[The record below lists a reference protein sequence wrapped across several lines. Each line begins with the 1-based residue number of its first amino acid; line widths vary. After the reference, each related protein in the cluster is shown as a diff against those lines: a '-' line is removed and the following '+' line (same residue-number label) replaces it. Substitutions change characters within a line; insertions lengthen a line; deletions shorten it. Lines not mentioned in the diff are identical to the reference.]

1 MSSNSNSHASEENVV
16 TEPQGT
22 ISSVP
27 KMVKPITTV
36 PPTKPKKKA
45 SSKSAIKKKK
55 PSKSKKGESKVP
67 LTINDLYVKENLFE
81 SISVKADVDTSMKE
95 SKAGDVEA
103 NTKTAPTAT
112 TSESKKGNLDETLTT
127 YIPKSAKKLGL

>member
-1 MSSNSNSHASEENVV
+1 MSSNSNPHASEENVV
-16 TEPQGT
+16 TEPQET

-55 PSKSKKGESKVP
+55 PSKSKKGESTVP
-67 LTINDLYVKENLFE
+67 LTMNDLYVKENPFE
-81 SISVKADVDTSMKE
+81 SIGVKADVDTCMKE
-95 SKAGDVEA
+95 SKVADVEA
-103 NTKTAPTAT
+103 NIKIAPTAT
-112 TSESKKGNLDETLTT
+112 ISKSKKGNLNETLTSN
-127 YIPKSAKKLGL
+127 I